1 MPAATPTPNPPQP
14 QPWPPQWPWPQ
25 ADAEVGESATA
36 PRAAVA
42 ARTKAILRNI
52 RSLLAV
58 LDVFFII
65 LRIGR
70 SRPRLGSCASVRPTL
85 SLITA
90 HPPAVAGVS
99 VWFTLNGI
107 NRTSAAILELAQVP
121 CPRHHAAN
129 WEAGGGT
136 DACSHLDR
144 DLGSRWGGGGCG
156 LGVGGTQARGGICG
170 QEPQRHTGRCRTRD
184 RGRRVQFNGSGRA
197 GVAAGRL
204 HPRVDFARVSPG
216 A

>member
-14 QPWPPQWPWPQ
+14 QPWPPQWPRPQ
-25 ADAEVGESATA
+25 ADAEVGESATT

-42 ARTKAILRNI
+42 ASTKAILRNM

-70 SRPRLGSCASVRPTL
+70 SCPRFGSCASPRPAL

-99 VWFTLNGI
+99 FGSILASMNW
-107 NRTSAAILELAQVP
+107 TSAAIPSLRKSPARATMQP
-121 CPRHHAAN
+121 TGR
-129 WEAGGGT
+129 AGGGT
-136 DACSHLDR
+136 HACSQLDL
-144 DLGSRWGGGGCG
+144 DLGSRRGRGGCG
-156 LGVGGTQARGGICG
+156 LGIGGTQARGGI
-170 QEPQRHTGRCRTRD
+170 
-184 RGRRVQFNGSGRA
+184 
-197 GVAAGRL
+197 
-204 HPRVDFARVSPG
+204 
-216 A
+216 